1 MSKVG
6 LVIDSTTIL
15 SPETIAKY
23 KIEVVS
29 LNIVFGEKTMS
40 EIETTEQFIIDN
52 LNQVK
57 DIRSSSPSP
66 YDFQVAY
73 DKLFNEGYDEIIVV
87 PLSKGVSGTYQ
98 TAVMAKDLIKG
109 GEHVFVVDTDICNF
123 GVANLVETMLPF
135 FDGNHSGQYLFD
147 EFQKRATNTRLLF
160 TITEIKHLIKS
171 GRISRIAGTFAEILH
186 IKPIIKM
193 IGGKLVVFE
202 KTRSNQRMIEVF
214 LEQIKELVDTCSEV
228 SVKIVALQNAEML
241 KIFAA
246 KLKATFANVKVT
258 VIEHVN
264 PVFLTH
270 LGNNGFG
277 ISATGYSPA

>member
-40 EIETTEQFIIDN
+40 ETQTTEQFIIDN

-73 DKLFNEGYDEIIVV
+73 EKLFSEGYDEIVVV

-109 GEHVFVVDTDICNF
+109 GEHVFVVDTNICNF
-123 GVANLVETMLPF
+123 GVANLVETMLPS
-135 FDGNHSGQYLFD
+135 FDGKHTGQQLFD
-147 EFQKRATNTRLLF
+147 EFQKRAGNSRLLF

-171 GRISRIAGTFAEILH
+171 GRISRIAGTFAEILR

-193 IGGKLVVFE
+193 IEGKLVVFE
-202 KTRSNQRMIEVF
+202 KTRSKERMFEVF
-214 LEQIKELVDTCSEV
+214 LEQIKELVDTCSQV
-228 SVKIVALQNAEML
+228 SVKIVSLQNAEMM
-241 KIFAA
+241 KVFIE
-246 KLKATFANVKVT
+246 KLKTTYANVKIT
-258 VIEHVN
+258 IIEHVN

-277 ISATGYSPA
+277 ISATGY